1 MYPLKLT
8 LLLLSFF
15 CLPWDGLQ
23 ARMLE
28 RFEHKDQFL
37 ELSYDTQAK
46 KILIE
51 GKNGRLFSRTKNQ
64 TFDVSTDEQ
73 IDQSLIELAS
83 FIKTHKFDESFYP
96 IAAKVLEEFRI
107 LNDNECRALFVSL
120 SGPLASQGIDGL
132 IEQLDQVGRFLEA
145 PEEASKSFDIEDLKL
160 GDQQVSLR
168 LYVDNQGRA
177 LSIGLISKNGNFM
190 GHRFQGSIKE
200 GYSLFDP
207 QGKWLLSLDVKNGA
221 QIQVKTVRA
230 VDTPENVDLVVD
242 TDSSLI
248 GLSLQA
254 GEWMIDKGLL
264 GVDQETYLDEW
275 MALKRSLETIEL
287 NVKTLEHLEQNYYS
301 CRVYEDQRR
310 AQRSTRAFCEEY
322 LELEVEIL
330 KQSQILEQR
339 GQKSSTFKEN
349 VKACLANKGLITSF
363 SGYHALSSTTPDTFS
378 SYLDE
383 CLKGQIH
390 SYEQDY
396 HVTKLTQSRLG
407 QKFLFSEETRKTFA
421 EEIFQKGFKV
431 CENQKWSLKSQECQ
445 QHLSKTSDSLFMSY
459 ALSQG
464 LREPEEKELKGQL
477 SLRWDSCQKSGA
489 QCARETLLAMV
500 EKNSHKLSAVH
511 QSFPVRISMDVE
523 NYSQLKDLFDE
534 NYMSCH
540 QTSLDNLKSLEQMIL
555 SLEEIEQRCSEEA
568 SLKSFSLAFEDH
580 LRKSTLKNYWTLAPD
595 FFETFVAQQ
604 SQNLRDSI
612 QEGDI
617 ASLDQLAQEFSSLEA
632 KVFSE
637 GIASLLPHLKDSL
650 FPLGG
655 EDSVYANRAHQMEWE
670 GALKAFLKI
679 PRQETLEKGLMDIL
693 SPLSLESSQVQ
704 ANQILKQTFKT
715 TSALVLKQDLLTKVQ
730 DSQKRQ
736 VVGVALNREYDNCI
750 DQFSSNQR
758 QEDIGAHLSQCDTRR
773 QASLL
778 FEQAK
783 ERFEREVSHS
793 YELTGASAL
802 KILAPVWDL
811 SNCIQQ
817 QPLHSLEKA
826 MYLARVKA
834 CIDLAKIDV
843 GFNLANEKVQSI
855 DALLTQEQKVAP
867 QTATKACFT
876 SLLTQIAAKDQLLD
890 KAINDQ
896 KSYVHLR
903 ERSRSVLDIQKERV
917 NQDRSLLSYLNRT
930 QNATQNPFA
939 LSDATKMT
947 SLIRDMALK
956 SEMFEPLWL
965 DQEINK
971 CLQAVDQL
979 SLQAIRESFI
989 QNSPYFQ
996 NRQTNRVGESDAQVM
1011 RSLLDNETIQ
1021 LILEMREHQES
1032 FSLKTILDP
1041 RERLMTREF
1050 TIDTLARSA
1059 EVISQYIGQGFVF
1072 DRDLLKT
1079 ELVIFRSE
1087 LNEALRWMNSQEEP
1101 VPMKEL
1107 GDFFKSS
1114 ELANILATA
1123 EISSQVQGRFL
1134 GFINQMEI
1142 NELAEFNRRVGHR
1155 PDYRLSQAQK
1165 DEKQRLLDKYK
1176 NLRELT
1182 REMTSSYD
1190 FRRIVMQDPRKGE
1203 ELLEL
1208 IKLTSVLP
1216 QISGQEVSPAARSQ
1230 IWRKIGQLIIDDN
1243 TPGGFAERFV
1253 AEIAQNY
1260 LDQERESKWRITRWL
1275 FYNDGDFKWDNL
1287 RSTAAGR
1294 KALNYYSRYLLLP
1307 KVLDLPMSPYLKN
1320 LREQEF
1326 QRYLER
1332 AQSEQ

>member
-1 MYPLKLT
+1 MYPLKVT

-15 CLPWDGLQ
+15 CLPWEGLQ

-28 RFEHKDQFL
+28 RFEYKDQFL
-37 ELSYDTQAK
+37 ELSYDAQAK
-46 KILIE
+46 KILVE
-51 GKNGRLFSRTKNQ
+51 GRNGRLFSRTKKQN
-64 TFDVSTDEQ
+64 FDVSTDEQ
-73 IDQSLIELAS
+73 VDNSLIELAS

-145 PEEASKSFDIEDLKL
+145 PVEASKSFDIEDLKL
-160 GDQQVSLR
+160 GDQHVSLR
-168 LYVDNQGRA
+168 LYVDNEGQA
-177 LSIGLISKNGNFM
+177 LSIGLISKNSHFM

-207 QGKWLLSLDVKNGA
+207 QGKWLLSLDVKNGE
-221 QIQVKTVRA
+221 QIQVKTLRA
-230 VDTPENVDLVVD
+230 ADSAENVELVVD
-242 TDSSLI
+242 TDASLVR
-248 GLSLQA
+248 LSLQA

-275 MALKRSLETIEL
+275 TALKRSFEDIEL
-287 NVKTLEHLEQNYYS
+287 NPETLEQLEQNYYS

-322 LELEVEIL
+322 LDLEIEVL
-330 KQSQILEQR
+330 QQSQILEQR
-339 GQKSSTFKEN
+339 GQSSTPFKEN
-349 VKACLANKGLITSF
+349 VKTCLVSKGLITPY
-363 SGYHALSSTTPDTFS
+363 SGYHALSSKAPESFS
-378 SYLDE
+378 SDLE
-383 CLKGQIH
+383 SCLKGQIL

-396 HVTKLTQSRLG
+396 HVIKLTQSRLG
-407 QKFLFSEETRKTFA
+407 QRFLASEKSRKAFSEEVYL
-421 EEIFQKGFKV
+421 KGFKF
-431 CENQKWSLKSQECQ
+431 CEEKKWAFDSQVCQ
-445 QHLSKTSDSLFMSY
+445 QHLSKISDGLFMSY
-459 ALSQG
+459 ALSQE
-464 LREPEEKELKGQL
+464 LSQPSDKEFNNQL
-477 SLRWDSCQKSGA
+477 SLKWNSCQKTSDI
-489 QCARETLLAMV
+489 CARETLLAMV
-500 EKNSHKLSAVH
+500 EKKGEQLSAIH
-511 QSFPVRISMDVE
+511 ESFPIKISMDVE

-534 NYMSCH
+534 NYMNCH
-540 QTSLDNLKSLEQMIL
+540 QVSLENLKTLEQMIL
-555 SLEEIEQRCSEEA
+555 SLSEVKQRCSQEA
-568 SLKSFSLAFEDH
+568 SLKSFPLAFEDH
-580 LRKSTLKNYWTLAPD
+580 LRKSTLKNYWALAPD
-595 FFETFVAQQ
+595 FFESFVAKQ
-604 SQNLRDSI
+604 SQAFRESV
-612 QEGDI
+612 EKGEMV
-617 ASLDQLAQEFSSLEA
+617 SLDQLAQEFPSLEA
-632 KVFSE
+632 GIFSE
-637 GIASLLPHLKDSL
+637 TISSLLPHLKESL
-650 FPLGG
+650 FPLSG
-655 EDSVYANRAHQMEWE
+655 EDTVYANRAHQLEWE
-670 GALKAFLKI
+670 ESLKAFLKI
-679 PRQETLEKGLMDIL
+679 PRQESLEKGMQKIL
-693 SPLSLESSQVQ
+693 SSLSLQSAQVE
-704 ANQILKQTFKT
+704 ANQILKQTYKT
-715 TSALVLKQDLLTKVQ
+715 SSSLVLKQNLLTKVQ

-736 VVGVALNREYDNCI
+736 DVGQALNQEYDGCI

-758 QEDIGAHLSQCDTRR
+758 QEDISAHLIQCDTQRE
-773 QASLL
+773 ASLL

-793 YELTGASAL
+793 FELTSPTAL

-811 SNCIQQ
+811 SACIQQ
-817 QPLHSLEKA
+817 QPLQSLEKA
-826 MYLARVKA
+826 MYLARVQA
-834 CIDLAKIDV
+834 CIDLAKIDMA
-843 GFNLANEKVQSI
+843 FNLASAKLQSI

-867 QTATKACFT
+867 QATTKACFT

-890 KAINDQ
+890 LAINDQ

-903 ERSRSVLDIQKERV
+903 ERTRSVMDIQNERV
-917 NQDRSLLSYLNRT
+917 NQERSLLSYLNRT
-930 QNATQNPFA
+930 KNATQNPFA

-956 SEMFEPLWL
+956 SDKFEPLWL
-965 DQEINK
+965 EQEIDK

-996 NRQTNRVGESDAQVM
+996 NRQTNRVGETDAQVM

-1021 LILEMREHQES
+1021 LVLEMREHQES
-1032 FSLKTILDP
+1032 FSFKTILDP

-1050 TIDTLARSA
+1050 TIDTLSRSA
-1059 EVISQYIGQGFVF
+1059 EVISQYLGQGFVF
-1072 DRDLLKT
+1072 DRNLLKT

-1101 VPMKEL
+1101 VAMKEL

-1123 EISSQVQGRFL
+1123 EISSQVQSRFL
-1134 GFINQMEI
+1134 SFINQMEI
-1142 NELAEFNRRVGHR
+1142 NDLADFNRRVGHR

-1230 IWRKIGQLIIDDN
+1230 IWRKIGELIIDDK

-1275 FYNDGDFKWDNL
+1275 FYNDGDFKWDSL

-1326 QRYLER
+1326 KRYLER

>member
-1 MYPLKLT
+1 MYPLKAT
-8 LLLLSFF
+8 LFLLSFF
-15 CLPWDGLQ
+15 FLSLEGVQ
-23 ARMLE
+23 ARVLE

-37 ELSYDTQAK
+37 ELSYDAEEK
-46 KILIE
+46 KVLVE
-51 GKNGRLFSRTKNQ
+51 GKNGRLFSRTK
-64 TFDVSTDEQ
+64 TASFDVSTDEQ
-73 IDQSLIELAS
+73 VDNSLVQLAS
-83 FIKTHKFDESFYP
+83 FIKTKKFDDSFYP
-96 IAAKVLEEFRI
+96 FAAKVLEEFRI

-145 PEEASKSFDIEDLKL
+145 PEEATKSFDIEELQL
-160 GDQQVSLR
+160 GDQNVSLR
-168 LYVDNQGRA
+168 LYVDNEGQA
-177 LSIGLISKNGNFM
+177 LSIGLISRNGNFM
-190 GHRFQGSIKE
+190 GHRFQGSIKD

-207 QGKWLLSLDVKNGA
+207 QGKWLLSLDVKNGE

-230 VDTPENVDLVVD
+230 VESAEEVDLVVN

-275 MALKRSLETIEL
+275 IALKRSFQTSEL
-287 NVKTLEHLEQNYYS
+287 NPETLEQLEQNYYS

-322 LELEVEIL
+322 LELELEVI
-330 KQSQILEQR
+330 KQSKVLEQR
-339 GQKSSTFKEN
+339 GQKSASFKEN
-349 VKACLANKGLITSF
+349 VKGCLADKGLVTSF
-363 SGYHALSSTTPDTFS
+363 SGHYALSSKSPESFS
-378 SYLDE
+378 SDLQS
-383 CLKGQIH
+383 CLQEQVL

-396 HVTKLTQSRLG
+396 HVIKLTQSRLG
-407 QKFLFSEETRKTFA
+407 QRFLSSEQTRKAFSEE
-421 EEIFQKGFKV
+421 IYLKGFKY
-431 CENQKWSLKSQECQ
+431 CEDKKITIDSQDCQ
-445 QHLSKTSDSLFMSY
+445 QHLGKISDSLFISY

-464 LREPEEKELKGQL
+464 LSEPGEKEFKDQL
-477 SLRWDSCQKSGA
+477 SLKWDSCQKDGV
-489 QCARETLLAMV
+489 QCARETLLEMV
-500 EKNSHKLSAVH
+500 EKKGQQLSAIH
-511 QSFPVRISMDVE
+511 QSFPIKISMAVE
-523 NYSQLKDLFDE
+523 NYAHLKELFDE
-534 NYMSCH
+534 SYMSCH
-540 QTSLDNLKSLEQMIL
+540 QTSLQNLNSLEQMIL
-555 SLEEIEQRCSEEA
+555 SLKEIEQRCSEEA
-568 SLKSFSLAFEDH
+568 SLKSFPLAFEDH
-580 LRKSTLKNYWTLAPD
+580 LRKSTFVNYWALAPE
-595 FFETFVAQQ
+595 FFKTFVAKQ
-604 SQNLRDSI
+604 SQAFRELIDKAEIS
-612 QEGDI
+612 
-617 ASLDQLAQEFSSLEA
+617 SLDQLAQEFPALEA

-637 GIASLLPHLKDSL
+637 GIASLLPHLKEFL
-650 FPLGG
+650 FPLSG
-655 EDSVYANRAHQMEWE
+655 EGSVYANRAHQLEWE
-670 GALKAFLKI
+670 ESLKAFLKI
-679 PRQETLEKGLMDIL
+679 PRQESLEKGLKGIL
-693 SPLSLESSQVQ
+693 SPLSLQSAQVQ
-704 ANQILKQTFKT
+704 ANQILKQTYKT
-715 TSALVLKQDLLTKVQ
+715 TSSLVLKQDLLTKVQ

-736 VVGVALNREYDNCI
+736 TVGQALNQEYDECV

-758 QEDIGAHLSQCDTRR
+758 QDDIGSHLSQCDTQR

-783 ERFEREVSHS
+783 QRFERDVSHS
-793 YELTGASAL
+793 FELTNPKAL
-802 KILAPVWDL
+802 KILAPIWDL
-811 SNCIQQ
+811 SNCIRL
-817 QPLHSLEKA
+817 QPLQSLERA
-826 MYLARVKA
+826 VYLSRVSA
-834 CIDLAKIDV
+834 CIDLAKMDV
-843 GFNLANEKVQSI
+843 AFNLAKAKIQNI
-855 DALLTQEQKVAP
+855 DALLTQEQKTVP
-867 QTATKACFT
+867 INTTKACFT
-876 SLLTQIAAKDQLLD
+876 SLLTQVAAKDERLER
-890 KAINDQ
+890 AIHDE

-903 ERSRSVLDIQKERV
+903 ERSRSVMDIQNERV
-917 NQDRSLLSYLNRT
+917 NNDRSLLSYLNRA
-930 QNATQNPFA
+930 QQATQNPFA
-939 LSDATKMT
+939 LSDATKMM
-947 SLIRDMALK
+947 SLIRDMALN
-956 SEMFEPLWL
+956 SDSFEPLWL
-965 DQEINK
+965 DQEISK
-971 CLQAVDQL
+971 CLEAVDDL

-996 NRQTNRVGESDAQVM
+996 SRQTNRVGESDAQVM

-1021 LILEMREHQES
+1021 LVLQMREHQES

-1059 EVISQYIGQGFVF
+1059 EVISRYIGQGFVF

-1142 NELAEFNRRVGHR
+1142 NDLADFNRRAGHR

-1203 ELLEL
+1203 ELLEM

-1230 IWRKIGQLIIDDN
+1230 IWRKIGELIIDDK

-1275 FYNDGDFKWDNL
+1275 FYNDGDFKWDSL

-1326 QRYLER
+1326 KRYLER